1 MNLLSNKKNLKIIL
15 KRNMMDVIAHGTS
28 VSNIAY
34 ILATELGLEEEK
46 CYEIAIAG
54 VLHDIGKIK
63 LSSYL
68 NGNDSLTFEETK
80 YMRLHSKLSYDILKE
95 KGFSDFI
102 LNTVLYHHENYDG
115 SGYPDQLQGEDIPI
129 GARIL
134 RVSDIFAALLSD
146 RPYRGGFDVE
156 TAIQMMI
163 EEVKNFDMHIFLA
176 FQRVVQEVEVAELLK
191 EKRAK

>member
-1 MNLLSNKKNLKIIL
+1 MNLGSKKKNLKIIL
-15 KRNMMDVIAHGTS
+15 KRNMEDVISHGIC
-28 VSNIAY
+28 VSNIAC
-34 ILATELGLEEEK
+34 ILAEELGLDIDR
-46 CYEIAIAG
+46 CYDIAVAG

-80 YMRLHSKLSYDILKE
+80 YMRMHSKLSYDILKE

-102 LNTVLYHHENYDG
+102 LETVLYHHENFDG
-115 SGYPDQLQGEDIPI
+115 SGYPDSIKGEDIPI

-134 RVSDIFAALLSD
+134 RVSDVFAALLAD
-146 RPYRGGFDVE
+146 RPYRGGFDLD
-156 TAIQMMI
+156 TAIGIMI
-163 EEVKNFDMHIFLA
+163 DEVKNFDMHIFLA
-176 FQRVVQEVEVAELLK
+176 FQRVIRDLEVEDLVK